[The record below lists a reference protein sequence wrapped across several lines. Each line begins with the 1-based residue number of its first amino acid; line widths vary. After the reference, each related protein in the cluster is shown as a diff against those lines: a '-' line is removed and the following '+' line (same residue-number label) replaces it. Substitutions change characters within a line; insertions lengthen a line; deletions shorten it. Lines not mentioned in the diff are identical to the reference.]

1 MVYVWTLSDPETRVK
16 IQGDAPTHLSSPS
29 SSREAS
35 PGPKGPFGAFGEVAP
50 SGGLAVQQTS
60 LLVQVDVQRTLFPAS
75 IQQPC
80 PSRVDLSS
88 PVPVSP
94 PPTTSCGLSSLS
106 IQSLPNREP
115 FMLNV
120 NGIFYYSEKFCVRP
134 HPHPPSR
141 ALSQVVVG
149 GGGHQWAVLRCAGRL
164 TPWFRMGVGSRA
176 ELAEQNQIAGR
187 SAGFVGR
194 LKFKMQQGALRVE
207 GGKSSPWVWAVAGG
221 RSQVTECALA

>member
-1 MVYVWTLSDPETRVK
+1 MMVYVWTLSDPETRVK

-35 PGPKGPFGAFGEVAP
+35 PGPKGPFCAFGEVAP

-60 LLVQVDVQRTLFPAS
+60 LLVQVDMQRTPVFPAS

-88 PVPVSP
+88 PIPMSP

-120 NGIFYYSEKFCVRP
+120 NGIFYYSKKFCVRP

-141 ALSQVVVG
+141 ALSQVVG
-149 GGGHQWAVLRCAGRL
+149 GEGGWAPNRPNHSYSQCSSALFIYVCGRTNISYML
-164 TPWFRMGVGSRA
+164 PFRMNFPSFLSNTYNV
-176 ELAEQNQIAGR
+176 
-187 SAGFVGR
+187 V
-194 LKFKMQQGALRVE
+194 
-207 GGKSSPWVWAVAGG
+207 KS
-221 RSQVTECALA
+221 

>member
-1 MVYVWTLSDPETRVK
+1 MMVYVWTLSDPETRVK

-35 PGPKGPFGAFGEVAP
+35 PGPKGPFCAFGEVAP

-60 LLVQVDVQRTLFPAS
+60 LLVQVDMQRTPVFPAS

-88 PVPVSP
+88 PIPMSP

-120 NGIFYYSEKFCVRP
+120 NGIFYYSKKFCVRP

-141 ALSQVVVG
+141 ALSQVVG
-149 GGGHQWAVLRCAGRL
+149 GGGGWAPVGCPEVCRQAYSLVQDGGGEQSRLSGAKPDCRKECWFCRKTQVQDAARSSQSRGWEVQSLGLGCGR
-164 TPWFRMGVGSRA
+164 G
-176 ELAEQNQIAGR
+176 Q
-187 SAGFVGR
+187 
-194 LKFKMQQGALRVE
+194 
-207 GGKSSPWVWAVAGG
+207 VAGH
-221 RSQVTECALA
+221 